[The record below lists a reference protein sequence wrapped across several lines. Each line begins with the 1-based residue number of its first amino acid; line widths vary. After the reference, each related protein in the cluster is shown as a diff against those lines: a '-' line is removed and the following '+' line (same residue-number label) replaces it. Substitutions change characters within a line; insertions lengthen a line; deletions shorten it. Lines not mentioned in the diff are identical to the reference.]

1 MPENTESTT
10 ASTTMT
16 PADGV
21 KMSRN
26 SLGKS
31 IKYLIRKKPIKKKAE
46 RDNKI
51 KPPDQVEESKPILI
65 EEVFDSPEEK
75 KKALRKKELK
85 RCSTLRRSF
94 DLCKDSLKSNSIFSI
109 NHGDANSQST
119 KPEEH
124 DSGNEKTTNV
134 EPTLEDSSATPKRT
148 KDTTKDSLQ
157 MKRKPTKRARFLA
170 TLHLGPKP
178 SEEDDTKRA
187 LSPSGICEE
196 NATKE
201 GNSKICNTSTTK
213 TAKTLSFDNLK
224 ELSHALKKLRS
235 QTDTNILYE
244 NGEAVLYHLDNLLEE
259 EVVHLIDSSKTCPD
273 LNGKVEDILDQFSIL
288 FGYLSTEV
296 NAPLRR
302 RIVGI
307 GNEMRRFADLLEK
320 TSAKVNKS
328 HLQESRKAACD
339 KAISA
344 FKQVSIMWAD
354 EATDITESLAKCQ
367 IIYQRTTRAYTAFY
381 NWHCSLYIKPHEAEL
396 FHTYYGIKHYRKS
409 CNSLLKRDFYTLMQN
424 SLEDLRQGLDFLLR
438 QEAQGES
445 K

>member
-1 MPENTESTT
+1 MPENTESTI
-10 ASTTMT
+10 ASTTTT

-21 KMSRN
+21 KISRN

-31 IKYLIRKKPIKKKAE
+31 IKYLIRRKPSKKKAE
-46 RDNKI
+46 GDNKTI
-51 KPPDQVEESKPILI
+51 PPDEVEDSKPILI
-65 EEVFDSPEEK
+65 EEVFDSPEEE

-94 DLCKDSLKSNSIFSI
+94 ELCKDSLKSSSIFSTH
-109 NHGDANSQST
+109 HGDANSQST

-124 DSGNEKTTNV
+124 DSGSEKTKSV
-134 EPTLEDSSATPKRT
+134 EVPMKDSSATPKRT

-157 MKRKPTKRARFLA
+157 IKRKPTKRARFLA

-187 LSPSGICEE
+187 LSPSGSCEE
-196 NATKE
+196 NVAKE
-201 GNSKICNTSTTK
+201 GTSKICNTSTTK
-213 TAKTLSFDNLK
+213 TPKTPSFDNLK
-224 ELSHALKKLRS
+224 ELSHALKKLRC
-235 QTDTNILYE
+235 QNDKNILYE

-273 LNGKVEDILDQFSIL
+273 LNGKVEQILDQFSIL

-302 RIVGI
+302 RIAEI
-307 GNEMRRFADLLEK
+307 GNEMRRFADLLER

-328 HLQESRKAACD
+328 DLQESRKAACD

-367 IIYQRTTRAYTAFY
+367 ILYQRTTRAYTAFY

-396 FHTYYGIKHYRKS
+396 FHTYYGITHYRKS
-409 CNSLLKRDFYTLMQN
+409 CHILLKRDFYTLIQN

-438 QEAQGES
+438 QEAQSES